1 MKTKILFLGLLLS
14 LFTVSC
20 NKDKDED
27 NNDFTADE
35 AGVNAKIDVANDD
48 VSDIVEGQF
57 NATMDNSTTGK
68 ATEYAAVTT
77 NLPTCATVT
86 RNPAFGTP
94 LTVGQTV
101 TKTIDFGT
109 TGCAMP
115 NGNIL
120 KGQIIVTF
128 LYDPA
133 ATSHTINY
141 QFVNFYHN
149 AIKFDGNKTFTR
161 TMSVA
166 TATTPSHPIV
176 VMNMDMNAT
185 FPDGRVF
192 NRVGTRTREIIA
204 GYDTP
209 NVLADNVYQVI
220 GNWTTT
226 FPNTT
231 LQTSTISSSNPLII
245 KMSCIA
251 VNKPLI
257 VQGLITFVRNGHTA
271 TLDYGSGDCD
281 NVAVFTKNGTSYTII
296 IGN

>member
-20 NKDKDED
+20 NKDKEE
-27 NNDFTADE
+27 NDFTADE
-35 AGVNAKIDVANDD
+35 AGVNAKIDLANDD

-68 ATEYAAVTT
+68 TTETATTATI

-86 RNPAFGTP
+86 RNPAFGTVITP
-94 LTVGQTV
+94 GTTV

-120 KGQIIVTF
+120 KGQIVATF
-128 LYDPA
+128 VYNPT

-149 AIKFDGNKTFTR
+149 AIKFDGNKEFTR
-161 TMSVA
+161 TMAAA
-166 TATTPSHPIV
+166 TATSPAHPIV
-176 VMNMDMNAT
+176 VMNMAMTAT

-209 NVLADNVYQVI
+209 NVLADNVYQVT

-231 LQTSTISSSNPLII
+231 VQTSTISSSNPLIV

-271 TLDYGSGDCD
+271 TLDYGSGACD
-281 NVAVFTKNGTSYTII
+281 NLAVFTVNGVSYTIV

>member
-1 MKTKILFLGLLLS
+1 MKTKIVFLGLLLA
-14 LFTVSC
+14 LFTISC
-20 NKDKDED
+20 NKDKN

-35 AGVNAKIDVANDD
+35 AGVNAKIDLANDD
-48 VSDIVEGQF
+48 VSDVVEGQF
-57 NATMDNSTTGK
+57 NATMENATSGKNSS
-68 ATEYAAVTT
+68 TENASQTIP
-77 NLPTCATVT
+77 NCATVVRT
-86 RNPAFGTP
+86 PNFGTP

-115 NGNIL
+115 NGNVL
-120 KGQIIVTF
+120 KGQIIMSFVYNPT
-128 LYDPA
+128 

-161 TMSVA
+161 TMTVA
-166 TATTPSHPIV
+166 TATSPSHPIV
-176 VMNMDMNAT
+176 VMNMQMTVT

-192 NRVGTRTREIIA
+192 ERVGTRTREIIE
-204 GYDTP
+204 GYGTP
-209 NVLADNVYQVI
+209 LVLADNIYKVT
-220 GNWTTT
+220 GSWSTT

-231 LQTSTISSSNPLII
+231 VQTSTITTPLLV

-251 VNKPLI
+251 VNKPLL
-257 VQGLITFVRNGHTA
+257 VKGVITFERNGNIA
-271 TLDYGSGDCD
+271 TLDYGNGDCD
-281 NVAVFTKNGTSYTII
+281 NLAIFIINGTQYTIV